1 MGARKAADHLHDLG
15 RRLRVEVAGGLVG
28 EHHARPRH
36 EGARDAHALLLAARH
51 LAGEMVGSAA
61 QAHAGEHL
69 ACQRLALALGHA
81 AEGEGQR
88 HVFGGGQRRQEVVGL
103 EDKPQ
108 VLLAKSR
115 ELVFVHAR
123 DGRACDVDA
132 AARRFLQARE
142 LVEQRGL
149 ARARG
154 AEDAADLSG
163 HDVEVDALE
172 RHHGVVCQ
180 AIFLAQAA
188 HLDDR
193 VLAGVVHARL
203 PQPARRYPPCPPF
216 GQCRPL

>member
-1 MGARKAADHLHDLG
+1 
-15 RRLRVEVAGGLVG
+15 
-28 EHHARPRH
+28 
-36 EGARDAHALLLAARH
+36 
-51 LAGEMVGSAA
+51 MVGPAA

-69 ACQRLALALGHA
+69 AGQRLALALGHA

-103 EDKPQ
+103 EDEPQ
-108 VLLAKSR
+108 VLLAKGR
-115 ELVFVHAR
+115 KLVFVHAR
-123 DGRACDVDA
+123 DGGACDVDA
-132 AARRFLQARE
+132 AARRLLQACE

-172 RHHGVVCQ
+172 CHHGVVCQ
-180 AIFLAQAA
+180 AIFLAQTA
-188 HLDDR
+188 HLDDGA
-193 VLAGVVHARL
+193 LAGVVHTRL

-216 GQCRPL
+216 GQ